1 MKRFSF
7 IHTLT
12 HSNFL
17 PTANA
22 VPMPRVFNFS
32 YFFLSVRVRWTDNLI
47 QVSKR

>member
-32 YFFLSVRVRWTDNLI
+32 YFFFERASSMDRQFD
-47 QVSKR
+47 SGY